1 MISRKL
7 FSAILGASLALLCSA
22 PVLAQLGTAGISG
35 LVTDTNGAAVPNA
48 HVVVKNKATGQ
59 TRETTASG
67 EGIYTFQNLPPASYE
82 IRVEAANFAP
92 AVVEA
97 VTLNVGE
104 IPAINVTLSPAG
116 AQATVVVTPGDVLN
130 VDTNTSQVA
139 GVINE
144 RTLTNLPLNGRNF
157 LDLAFLIPGNAPAP
171 NYDPTKTTT
180 IEVSSAG
187 QLGRGGN
194 IAVDGADNNDDVVG
208 GTLQNF
214 PQDGIGEFQIAT
226 NRFSAEIGRSASS
239 AINIVTKGGSNDIHG
254 SGAFFFRNSRL
265 SSVLPTLDRNL
276 ITTQGRPPFDR
287 EQYAASIG
295 GPIKRDRAWFFAAF
309 EYRNQDGVV
318 ITGVRDLTAR
328 RVVTSFSPA
337 PLNDL
342 LFTARGDWQTGKND
356 RMAFRFSVQHED
368 DVDRGSLRRPI
379 GTADNRQHSFNRYNS
394 FVYNWTHT
402 FSSNVLNDFVFHEN
416 KFLNR
421 IPSFVENKNEI
432 RFPSVQD
439 GGNFRIPQQ
448 TPQNR
453 VQFRDNLS
461 WTKGAHAL
469 KFGGEFQRI
478 DAGAVFDLFGSGTIE
493 TTEDFGTLDRNGDGL
508 VNDNDIVIAD
518 TIRSTAPV
526 RPPTVNDLDN
536 YYFAF
541 YAQDDWKVRPN
552 FTLNMGLRW
561 EVDTDAKNL
570 KHFNEINP
578 ILLPFVGSS
587 RSREYNN
594 FAPRIG
600 FNWDPW
606 RNGRTSIRG
615 GYGIYYDRIVL
626 EVPLLERLLDGRKLG
641 IEVRLGSVCNTP
653 DGSCGSAGTF
663 LPGTPTLTNPFTG
676 TAISGVGIGINILD
690 KNLSTPY
697 VQQFNLG
704 FQRELTRDLIV
715 SVDGIHSFGSKF
727 IIGRFIGSVFNPS
740 IGGNDDVVNIE
751 SSVKTWYDG
760 LLVNVQ
766 KRFSNRYSFNAS
778 YTLQKSF
785 NFSNDDQIPFQVP
798 PLNHKNLR
806 LDKGPP
812 PNEER
817 HRFTFHAVAD
827 LPYGFQLSPIY
838 TLASAVPFDI
848 QIPGGSRRIC
858 ELQRNAGGRTFHIG
872 SQLNAFITQ
881 LNAAGGSLCASQNS
895 TTGEFQTRVILP
907 LVRDDLKLGDNFQ
920 SFDLR
925 LTKTFKFGERFSV
938 QGIAEVFNLFN
949 ITNIRGVNN
958 VNFSGFQNT
967 LTRDS
972 QNSADPGFLRSSSFG
987 SAVQTAGGVFGT
999 GGPRAFQFA
1008 ARVNF

>member
-1 MISRKL
+1 MISQRL
-7 FSAILGASLALLCSA
+7 FSASFCLAMLLVSSA
-22 PVLAQLGTAGISG
+22 TIFGQLGTAGVSG
-35 LVTDTNGAAVPNA
+35 LVSDSNGAFVPQA
-48 HVVVKNKATGQ
+48 RVVVKNKATGQ
-59 TRETTASG
+59 TRETTTSG
-67 EGIYTFQNLPPASYE
+67 EGIYTFQNLPPATYE
-82 IRVEAANFAP
+82 VRVEATNFAP
-92 AVVEA
+92 AVVET

-104 IPAINVTLSPAG
+104 VPAINVTLSPAG
-116 AQATVVVTPGDVLN
+116 AQATVVITPSDVLN
-130 VDTNTSQVA
+130 VDTNTSQIS

-194 IAVDGADNNDDVVG
+194 VAVDGADNNDDVVG

-226 NRFSAEIGRSASS
+226 NRFTAEIGRSASS
-239 AINIVTKGGSNDIHG
+239 AINIVTKGGSNDLHG
-254 SGAFFFRNSRL
+254 SGAFFFRNSAL
-265 SSVLPTLDRNL
+265 SAVLPTLDRNL
-276 ITTQGRPPFDR
+276 VKTAGKPPFDR

-295 GPIKRDRAWFFAAF
+295 GPIKRDRAWFFGAF

-318 ITGVRDLTAR
+318 ITGIRDLAAR
-328 RVVTSFSPA
+328 RVVTSFSAA

-342 LFTARGDWQTGKND
+342 LFTARGDWQTAKND

-402 FSSNVLNDFVFHEN
+402 FSSSLLNDFTFHEN

-421 IPSFVENKNEI
+421 IPAFVTGKNEI

-461 WTKGAHAL
+461 WARGAHAL

-478 DAGAVFDLFGSGTIE
+478 DSGAVFDLFGSGTIF
-493 TTEDFGTLDRNGDGL
+493 TTEDFASRDRNGDL
-508 VNDNDIVIAD
+508 QVNDLDIPIAI
-518 TIRSTAPV
+518 TISSTAPV
-526 RPPTVNDLDN
+526 RPPTVTNLDN

-541 YAQDDWKVRPN
+541 YGQDDWKVRPN
-552 FTLNMGLRW
+552 FTLNLGLRW
-561 EVDTDAKNL
+561 EVDTDVKNV
-570 KHFNEINP
+570 KRFNEINP
-578 ILLPFVGSS
+578 ILRSFVGTS

-626 EVPLLERLLDGRKLG
+626 EVPLLERLLDGRKLSLG
-641 IEVRLGSVCNTP
+641 VRTGSVL
-653 DGSCGSAGTF
+653 DAAGNF
-663 LPGTPTLTNPFTG
+663 VAGTPTLSNPFVG
-676 TAISGVGIGINILD
+676 TLIPGAGAVGINILD

-704 FQRELTRDLIV
+704 VQREIAHDLIV
-715 SVDGIHSFGSKF
+715 SADYIHSFGSKF
-727 IIGRFIGSVFNPS
+727 IIGRGIGAVFNPVA
-740 IGGNDDVVNIE
+740 GGTDGVVNLE
-751 SSVKTWYDG
+751 SSVKNWYDG
-760 LLVNVQ
+760 LLVNAQ
-766 KRFSNRYSFNAS
+766 KRFSHHYSFTAS
-778 YTLQKSF
+778 YTLQKTF
-785 NFSNDDQIPFQVP
+785 NFSNDDQIPFQVG
-798 PLNHKNLR
+798 PLDNNNLR
-806 LDKGPP
+806 LEKGPP

-817 HRFTFHAVAD
+817 HRFTFAGVFDA
-827 LPYGFQLSPIY
+827 PYGFQISPIY
-838 TLASAVPFDI
+838 TLASPVPFDI
-848 QIPGGSRRIC
+848 LLPDGSTRIPQ
-858 ELQRNAGGRTFHIG
+858 LQRNAGARSFHTG
-872 SQLNAFITQ
+872 AELNAFINQFNTGRP
-881 LNAAGGSLCASQNS
+881 LAS
-895 TTGEFQTRVILP
+895 RLP
-907 LVRDDLKLGDNFQ
+907 LVRDDLKLGDPFQ

-925 LTKTFKFGERFSV
+925 LTKTFKFNEHFNI

-967 LTRDS
+967 LIRDS
-972 QNSADPGFLRSSSFG
+972 ENTANAGFLRSSSFG

-1008 ARVNF
+1008 VRVNY

>member
-1 MISRKL
+1 MFSRKL
-7 FSAILGASLALLCSA
+7 FTATLLPALVLSLTAIVS
-22 PVLAQLGTAGISG
+22 AQLGSAGISG
-35 LVTDTNGAAVPNA
+35 LVLDTNGAAVPNSR
-48 HVVVKNKATGQ
+48 VIVKNRATGQ

-67 EGIYTFQNLPPASYE
+67 EGIYTFQNLPPATYE

-92 AVVEA
+92 AVVEN
-97 VTLNVGE
+97 VILNVGE
-104 IPAINVTLSPAG
+104 VPAINVTLKPAG
-116 AQATVVVTPGDVLN
+116 AQETVVITPSDVLS
-130 VDTNTSQVA
+130 VDTNTSQIS

-239 AINIVTKGGSNDIHG
+239 AVNIVTKSGSNEFHG
-254 SGAFFFRNSRL
+254 SGAFFYRHSRL
-265 SSVLPTLDRNL
+265 SAVLPTLDRSL
-276 ITTQGRPPFDR
+276 VAAQGRPPFDR
-287 EQYAASIG
+287 EQYAVSIG
-295 GPIKRDRAWFFAAF
+295 GPVKRDRAWFFAAF

-337 PLNDL
+337 LLNDL
-342 LFTARGDWQTGKND
+342 LFTGRGDWQPGKDD
-356 RMAFRFSVQHED
+356 RMAFRFSVQRED

-379 GTADNRQHSFNRYNS
+379 GTADNRQHSFNKYYS
-394 FVYNWTHT
+394 FVYNWTHA
-402 FSSNVLNDFVFHEN
+402 FSPTVLNDFVFHVN
-416 KFLNR
+416 DFLNR
-421 IPSFVENKNEI
+421 IPSFVENRNEI

-448 TPQNR
+448 TPQTR
-453 VQFRDNLS
+453 TQFRDNLS
-461 WTKGAHAL
+461 WTTGAHAL
-469 KFGGEFQRI
+469 KFGGELQRI
-478 DAGAVFDLFGSGTIE
+478 DAGALFDLFGSGTIE
-493 TTEDFGTLDRNGDGL
+493 TTEDFATRDRNGDGQI
-508 VNDNDIVIAD
+508 NDNDIVIAD
-518 TIRSTAPV
+518 TIRSSAPV
-526 RPPTVNDLDN
+526 RPPTVEDLDN

-552 FTLNMGLRW
+552 FTLNLGLRW
-561 EVDTDAKNL
+561 EVDTNVKNL
-570 KHFNEINP
+570 NNFDEINP
-578 ILLPFVGSS
+578 ILLPFVGAS
-587 RSREYNN
+587 RNREYNN

-606 RNGRTSIRG
+606 RDGRTSIRG
-615 GYGIYYDRIVL
+615 GYGVYYDRIVL
-626 EVPLLERLLDGRKLG
+626 EVPLLERLLDGRKLA
-641 IEVRLGSVCNTP
+641 IQVRLGSEL
-653 DGSCGSAGTF
+653 DGAGNF
-663 LPGTPTLTNPFTG
+663 LPGTPTLANPFVG
-676 TAISGVGIGINILD
+676 TALTGVGIGINILD
-690 KNLSTPY
+690 QDLSTPY

-704 FQRELTRDLIV
+704 FQRELTRDLIL
-715 SVDGIHSFGSKF
+715 SADYIHAFGSKF

-760 LLVNVQ
+760 LLLNAQ

-798 PLNHKNLR
+798 PLNPNNLR

-817 HRFTFHAVAD
+817 HRFTFHAVVD
-827 LPYGFQLSPIY
+827 MPYGFQLSPIY
-838 TLASAVPFDI
+838 TLASDVPFDI
-848 QIPGGSRRIC
+848 VLPPDIGGTRIPV
-858 ELQRNAGGRTFHIG
+858 LQRNAGGRTFRTG
-872 SQLNAFITQ
+872 SELNAFI
-881 LNAAGGSLCASQNS
+881 NAFNAGRPLAS
-895 TTGEFQTRVILP
+895 RLP
-907 LVRDDLKLGDNFQ
+907 LVRDDLNLGDSFQ
-920 SFDLR
+920 SLDLR
-925 LTKTFKFGERFSV
+925 LTKTFRFSEHFNI

-949 ITNIRGVNN
+949 VTNIRGVNN

-967 LTRDS
+967 LLRDS
-972 QNSADPGFLRSSSFG
+972 TNPADAGFLRSSRFG
-987 SAVQTAGGVFGT
+987 SAIQTAGGVFGT

-1008 ARVNF
+1008 VRVNF

>member
-7 FSAILGASLALLCSA
+7 FSAILGTSLVLLWSASV
-22 PVLAQLGTAGISG
+22 PAQLGTAGISG
-35 LVTDTNGAAVPNA
+35 LVTDPNSAAVPNA
-48 HVVVKNKATGQ
+48 RVVVKNKATGQ

-67 EGIYTFQNLPPASYE
+67 EGIYTFQNLPPATYE
-82 IRVEAANFAP
+82 IRVEAPNFAP

-104 IPAINVTLSPAG
+104 VPAINVSLSPAG
-116 AQATVVVTPGDVLN
+116 AQASVLITPSDVLN

-194 IAVDGADNNDDVVG
+194 VAVDGADNNDDVVG

-226 NRFSAEIGRSASS
+226 NRFTAEIGRSASS

-276 ITTQGRPPFDR
+276 IKTQGRPPFDR

-318 ITGVRDLTAR
+318 ITGVRDLAAR

-342 LFTARGDWQTGKND
+342 LFTTRGDWQTSKND

-402 FSSNVLNDFVFHEN
+402 FSSNLLNDFVFHEN

-421 IPSFVENKNEI
+421 IPSFVTGKNEI

-461 WTKGAHAL
+461 WARGAHAL

-478 DAGAVFDLFGSGTIE
+478 DSGAVFDLFGSGTIF
-493 TTEDFGTLDRNGDGL
+493 TTEDFASQDRNGDGQ
-508 VNDNDIVIAD
+508 VNDLDIPIAI
-518 TIRSTAPV
+518 TISSAAPV
-526 RPPTVNDLDN
+526 RPPTVTNLDN

-541 YAQDDWKVRPN
+541 YGQDDWKVRPN
-552 FTLNMGLRW
+552 FTLNLGLRW
-561 EVDTDAKNL
+561 EVDTDVKDL
-570 KHFNEINP
+570 KHFSEINP
-578 ILLPFVGSS
+578 ILLSFTGTS

-626 EVPLLERLLDGRKLG
+626 EVPLLERLLDGRKLSLG
-641 IEVRLGSVCNTP
+641 VRTGSVL
-653 DGSCGSAGTF
+653 DVAGNF
-663 LPGTPTLTNPFTG
+663 VPGTPTLANPFVG
-676 TAISGVGIGINILD
+676 TLIPGAGAVGINILD

-704 FQRELTRDLIV
+704 AQREVAHDLIV
-715 SVDGIHSFGSKF
+715 SADYIHSFGSKF
-727 IIGRFIGSVFNPS
+727 IIGRGIGAVFNPVA
-740 IGGNDDVVNIE
+740 GGTDGVVNIE
-751 SSVKTWYDG
+751 SSVKNWYDG
-760 LLVNVQ
+760 LLVNAQ
-766 KRFSNRYSFNAS
+766 KRFSHHYSFNAS
-778 YTLQKSF
+778 YTLQKTF
-785 NFSNDDQIPFQVP
+785 NFSNDDQIPFQVG
-798 PLNHKNLR
+798 PLDNNNLR
-806 LDKGPP
+806 LEKGPP

-817 HRFTFHAVAD
+817 HRFTFAGVFDA
-827 LPYGFQLSPIY
+827 PYGFQISPIY
-838 TLASAVPFDI
+838 TLASPVPFDI
-848 QIPGGSRRIC
+848 LLPDGSTRIPQ
-858 ELQRNAGGRTFHIG
+858 LQRNAGARLFHTG
-872 SQLNAFITQ
+872 AELNAFISRV
-881 LNAAGGSLCASQNS
+881 NAAGGVPGIGL
-895 TTGEFQTRVILP
+895 LP
-907 LVRDDLKLGDNFQ
+907 SVPDNLKLGDKFQ

-925 LTKTFKFGERFSV
+925 LTKTFKIREHFNI

-949 ITNIRGVNN
+949 VTNIRGVNN

-967 LTRDS
+967 LLRDS
-972 QNSADPGFLRSSSFG
+972 NTPGDPGFLRSSSG
-987 SAVQTAGGVFGT
+987 GAAVQTAGGGFGT
-999 GGPRAFQFA
+999 GGRRACQFA
-1008 ARVNF
+1008 VRVNY

>member
-1 MISRKL
+1 MFSRKSFIATL
-7 FSAILGASLALLCSA
+7 LPALILSLTTIV
-22 PVLAQLGTAGISG
+22 PAQLGSAGLSG
-35 LVTDTNGAAVPNA
+35 LVLDTNGAAVPTA
-48 HVVVKNKATGQ
+48 RVIVKNRATGQ

-67 EGIYTFQNLPPASYE
+67 DGIYTFQNLPPATYQ
-82 IRVEAANFAP
+82 IRVEATNFAP
-92 AVVEA
+92 SVVEN
-97 VTLNVGE
+97 VILNVGE
-104 IPAINVTLSPAG
+104 VPAINVTLKPAG
-116 AQATVVVTPGDVLN
+116 AQETVVVTPSDVLS
-130 VDTNTSQVA
+130 VDTNTSQVS

-214 PQDGIGEFQIAT
+214 PQDGINEFQIAT

-239 AINIVTKGGSNDIHG
+239 AINIITKSGSNDFHG
-254 SGAFFFRNSRL
+254 SGAFYYRHSRL
-265 SSVLPTLDRNL
+265 SAVLPTLDRSL
-276 ITTQGRPPFDR
+276 VAAQGRPPFDR
-287 EQYAASIG
+287 EQYAVSSG

-328 RVVTSFSPA
+328 RVITSFSPA

-342 LFTARGDWQTGKND
+342 LFTGRGDWQASRDD
-356 RMAFRFSVQHED
+356 RMSFRYSHQRED

-379 GTADNRQHSFNRYNS
+379 GTADNRQHSFNRYHS

-402 FSSNVLNDFVFHEN
+402 FSPNLLNDFVVHEN
-416 KFLNR
+416 NFLNR
-421 IPSFVENKNEI
+421 IPSFVENRNEI

-453 VQFRDNLS
+453 WQVRDNLS
-461 WTKGAHAL
+461 WTKGTHAL
-469 KFGGEFQRI
+469 KFGGEFQRL
-478 DAGAVFDLFGSGTIE
+478 DAGALFDLFGSGTIE
-493 TTEDFGTLDRNGDGL
+493 TTEDFATQDRNGDGQI
-508 VNDNDIVIAD
+508 NDNDIVIAD
-518 TIRSTAPV
+518 TIRSVAPV
-526 RPPTVNDLDN
+526 RPPTVQDLDN

-541 YAQDDWKVRPN
+541 YGQDDWKVRPN
-552 FTLNMGLRW
+552 FTLNLGLRW
-561 EVDTDAKNL
+561 EVDTDVRNL
-570 KHFNEINP
+570 KHFDQINP
-578 ILLPFVGSS
+578 ILIPFVGTS
-587 RSREYNN
+587 RDREYNN
-594 FAPRIG
+594 FAPRVG

-606 RNGRTSIRG
+606 RDGRTSIRG
-615 GYGIYYDRIVL
+615 GYGVYYDRIVL

-641 IEVRLGSVCNTP
+641 IQVRLGSEVNA
-653 DGSCGSAGTF
+653 AGNF
-663 LPGTPTLTNPFTG
+663 LPGTPTLANPFIG
-676 TAISGVGIGINILD
+676 TALTGVGVGINILD
-690 KNLSTPY
+690 PDLSTPY
-697 VQQFNLG
+697 VQQFNFG
-704 FQRELTRDLIV
+704 VQRELTRDLIL
-715 SVDGIHSFGSKF
+715 SADYIHSFGSKF

-751 SSVKTWYDG
+751 SSVKNWYDG
-760 LLVNVQ
+760 LLLNAQ

-798 PLNHKNLR
+798 PLNPNNLQ

-817 HRFTFHAVAD
+817 HRFTFHAVVD
-827 LPYGFQLSPIY
+827 MPYGFQLSPIY
-838 TLASAVPFDI
+838 TLASDVPFDI
-848 QIPGGSRRIC
+848 QLPPDIGGTRIPV
-858 ELQRNAGGRTFHIG
+858 LQRNAGARTFHTG
-872 SQLNAFITQ
+872 SELNAFI
-881 LNAAGGSLCASQNS
+881 NAFNAGRPVAS
-895 TTGEFQTRVILP
+895 RLP
-907 LVRDDLKLGDNFQ
+907 LVQDDLDLGDSFQ
-920 SFDLR
+920 SLDVR
-925 LTKTFKFGERFSV
+925 LTKTFRFSENFNI

-949 ITNIRGVNN
+949 VTNIRGVNN

-967 LTRDS
+967 LLRDS
-972 QNSADPGFLRSSSFG
+972 SNPADPGFLRSSRFG
-987 SAVQTAGGVFGT
+987 SAIQTAGGVFGT

-1008 ARVNF
+1008 VRVNF

>member
-1 MISRKL
+1 M
-7 FSAILGASLALLCSA
+7 FSQRSFSASLALAVVVSCVATALG
-22 PVLAQLGTAGISG
+22 QLGTAGISG
-35 LVTDTNGAAVPNA
+35 QVLDTNGAAVPSA
-48 HVVVKNKATGQ
+48 RVVVKNKATGQ
-59 TRETTASG
+59 TRETTTSG
-67 EGIYTFQNLPPASYE
+67 EGTYTFQNLPPATYE
-82 IRVEAANFAP
+82 VRVEATNFAQ
-92 AVVEA
+92 AVVET

-104 IPAINVTLSPAG
+104 VPAINVTLSPAG
-116 AQATVVVTPGDVLN
+116 AQATVVITPSDVLN

-157 LDLAFLIPGNAPAP
+157 LELAFLIPGNAPAP

-180 IEVSSAG
+180 LEVSSAG

-214 PQDGIGEFQIAT
+214 PQDGIGEFQIVT
-226 NRFSAEIGRSASS
+226 NRFSAEVGRSASS
-239 AINIVTKGGSNDIHG
+239 AINIVTKSGSNEFHG
-254 SGAFFFRNSRL
+254 SGAFFYRNSRL
-265 SSVLPTLDRNL
+265 SAVLPTLDRGL
-276 ITTQGRPPFDR
+276 VQTAGRPPFDR
-287 EQYAASIG
+287 EQYAVSIG

-318 ITGVRDLTAR
+318 ITGVRDLAAS
-328 RVVTSFSPA
+328 RVVTSFSSA

-342 LFTARGDWQTGKND
+342 LFTTRGDWQTGKND
-356 RMAFRFSVQHED
+356 RMAFRYADQRED

-379 GTADNRQHSFNRYNS
+379 GTADNRQHSFNRYHS

-402 FSSNVLNDFVFHEN
+402 FSPTVLNDFVFHEN
-416 KFLNR
+416 NFLNR

-453 VQFRDNLS
+453 VQLRDNLS
-461 WTKGAHAL
+461 WATGAHAL

-478 DAGAVFDLFGSGTIE
+478 DSGAVFDLFGSGTIE
-493 TTEDFGTLDRNGDGL
+493 TTEDFASRDRNGDGL

-518 TIRSTAPV
+518 TIRSSAPV
-526 RPPTVNDLDN
+526 RPPTVHDLDN

-552 FTLNMGLRW
+552 FTLNLGLRW

-641 IEVRLGSVCNTP
+641 IDVRLGSVL
-653 DGSCGSAGTF
+653 DGAGNFVT
-663 LPGTPTLTNPFTG
+663 GTPTLVNPFTG

-690 KNLSTPY
+690 KNLHTPY

-704 FQRELTRDLIV
+704 FQRELTRDLIL
-715 SVDGIHSFGSKF
+715 SADYIHAFGSKF

-760 LLVNVQ
+760 LLVNAQ
-766 KRFSNRYSFNAS
+766 KRFGHRYSFNAS

-798 PLNHKNLR
+798 PLNPNNLR

-817 HRFTFHAVAD
+817 HRFTFHAVFD
-827 LPYGFQLSPIY
+827 MPYGFQLSPIY
-838 TLASAVPFDI
+838 TLASDVPFDI
-848 QIPGGSRRIC
+848 QLPPDIGGTRIPQ
-858 ELQRNAGGRTFHIG
+858 LQRNAGGRTFRTG
-872 SQLNAFITQ
+872 SELNAFINEFNTGRP
-881 LNAAGGSLCASQNS
+881 LAS
-895 TTGEFQTRVILP
+895 RLP
-907 LVRDDLKLGDNFQ
+907 LVRDDLKLGDSFQ
-920 SFDLR
+920 SLDLR
-925 LTKTFKFGERFSV
+925 LTKTFRFSEHFNI
-938 QGIAEVFNLFN
+938 QAIGEVFNLFN
-949 ITNIRGVNN
+949 VTNIRGVNN

-967 LTRDS
+967 LLRDNA
-972 QNSADPGFLRSSSFG
+972 NSADPGFLRSSRFG
-987 SAVQTAGGVFGT
+987 SPIQTAGEVFGT

-1008 ARVNF
+1008 VRVNY

>member
-1 MISRKL
+1 MFSRKL
-7 FSAILGASLALLCSA
+7 FSATLLPTLIFSLTVIA
-22 PVLAQLGTAGISG
+22 VAQLGTAGISG
-35 LVTDTNGAAVPNA
+35 LVTDTNGAAIPNSR
-48 HVVVKNKATGQ
+48 VTVTNQATGQ
-59 TRETTASG
+59 TRETTTNA
-67 EGIYTFQNLPPASYE
+67 EGIYTFQNLHPATYE
-82 IRVEAANFAP
+82 IRVEATGFAP
-92 AVVEA
+92 AVVYSVA
-97 VTLNVGE
+97 LNVGE
-104 IPAINVTLSPAG
+104 VPAINITLKPGVLEGSVTVA
-116 AQATVVVTPGDVLN
+116 PGEVLG
-130 VDTNTSQVA
+130 VDTNTSQIS
-139 GVINE
+139 GVINQ
-144 RTLTNLPLNGRNF
+144 RTLTSLPLNGRNF

-226 NRFSAEIGRSASS
+226 NRFSADIGRSASS
-239 AINIVTKGGSNDIHG
+239 AINIVTKSGSNDFHG

-265 SSVLPTLDRNL
+265 SAVLPTLDRSL
-276 ITTQGRPPFDR
+276 VAAQGRPPFDR
-287 EQYAASIG
+287 EQYAVSIG
-295 GPIKRDRAWFFAAF
+295 GPIKRDRAWFFGAF

-318 ITGVRDLTAR
+318 ITALRDLTAR

-342 LFTARGDWQTGKND
+342 LFTGRGDWQVGEHD
-356 RMAFRFSVQHED
+356 RMAFRYSDQRED
-368 DVDRGSLRRPI
+368 DIDRGSLRRPI
-379 GTADNRQHSFNRYNS
+379 GTADNRQHSFNQYHS
-394 FVYNWTHT
+394 FVYNWTHI
-402 FSSNVLNDFVFHEN
+402 FSPNVLNDFVFHEN
-416 KFLNR
+416 NFLNR
-421 IPSFVENKNEI
+421 IPSFVENRNEI

-461 WTKGAHAL
+461 WTTGAHAL

-493 TTEDFGTLDRNGDGL
+493 TTEDFATRDRNGDGQ

-518 TIRSTAPV
+518 TIRSAAPV
-526 RPPTVNDLDN
+526 RPPTVDDLDN

-541 YAQDDWKVRPN
+541 YVQDDWKVRPN
-552 FTLNMGLRW
+552 FTLNLGLRW
-561 EVDTDAKNL
+561 EVDTDVKNL

-578 ILLPFVGSS
+578 ILRPFTGTS

-600 FNWDPW
+600 FNWLPW
-606 RNGRTSIRG
+606 LFGRTSIRG

-626 EVPLLERLLDGRKLG
+626 EVPLLERLLDGRKLA
-641 IEVRLGSVCNTP
+641 IQVRLGSEL
-653 DGSCGSAGTF
+653 DAAGNF
-663 LPGTPTLTNPFTG
+663 VPGTPTLANPFTG
-676 TAISGVGIGINILD
+676 TALTGVGIGINILD
-690 KNLSTPY
+690 HDLHTPY

-704 FQRELTRDLIV
+704 VQHALTRDLIL
-715 SVDGIHSFGSKF
+715 SADYIHAFGSKF

-760 LLVNVQ
+760 MLLNMQ

-798 PLNHKNLR
+798 PLNSNNLR

-817 HRFTFHAVAD
+817 HRFTFNAVVD
-827 LPYGFQLSPIY
+827 MPYEFQLSPIY
-838 TLASAVPFDI
+838 TLASDVPFDI
-848 QIPGGSRRIC
+848 QLPPDIGGTRIPV
-858 ELQRNAGGRTFHIG
+858 LQRNAGGRTFRTG
-872 SQLNAFITQ
+872 SELNAFI
-881 LNAAGGSLCASQNS
+881 NAFNSGRPVAS
-895 TTGEFQTRVILP
+895 RLP
-907 LVRDDLKLGDNFQ
+907 LVRDDLRLGDSFQ
-920 SFDLR
+920 SLDVR
-925 LTKTFKFGERFSV
+925 LTKTFRIGERLNI

-967 LTRDS
+967 LLRDS
-972 QNSADPGFLRSSSFG
+972 SNPADAGFLRSSRFG
-987 SAVQTAGGVFGT
+987 SAIQTAGGVFGT

-1008 ARVNF
+1008 VRVNF

>member
-1 MISRKL
+1 MFSRKL
-7 FSAILGASLALLCSA
+7 FSATLLPALVISSMA
-22 PVLAQLGTAGISG
+22 IVFAQLGTAGISG
-35 LVTDTNGAAVPNA
+35 LVSDTNGAAIANA
-48 HVVVKNKATGQ
+48 RVIVKNKATGQ
-59 TRETTASG
+59 TREATASS
-67 EGIYTFQNLPPASYE
+67 EGIYTLQNLPPATYE
-82 IRVEAANFAP
+82 IRVEAPNFAQ
-92 AVVEA
+92 AVVES

-104 IPAINVTLSPAG
+104 VPAINVTLKPAG
-116 AQATVVVTPGDVLN
+116 AQETVVVTPSEVLA
-130 VDTNTSQVA
+130 VDTNTSQIS

-276 ITTQGRPPFDR
+276 VSTQGRPPFDR

-318 ITGVRDLTAR
+318 ITGIRDLTAR
-328 RVVTSFSPA
+328 RVVTSFSAA

-356 RMAFRFSVQHED
+356 RMAFRYSDQRED

-379 GTADNRQHSFNRYNS
+379 GTADNRQHSFNKYHS

-402 FSSNVLNDFVFHEN
+402 FSPTLLNDFVFHEN

-421 IPSFVENKNEI
+421 IPAFVENENEI

-439 GGNFRIPQQ
+439 GGNFRVPQQ

-453 VQFRDNLS
+453 LQFRDNLS
-461 WTKGAHAL
+461 WATGAHAL
-469 KFGGEFQRI
+469 KFGDEFQRI
-478 DAGAVFDLFGSGTIE
+478 DAGALFDLFGSGTIE
-493 TTEDFGTLDRNGDGL
+493 TTEDFATRDRNGDGL

-526 RPPTVNDLDN
+526 RPPTVDNLDN
-536 YYFAF
+536 YYFAL

-561 EVDTDAKNL
+561 EVDTDVKNL

-578 ILLPFVGSS
+578 ILLPFTGSS

-641 IEVRLGSVCNTP
+641 IQVRLGSEL
-653 DGSCGSAGTF
+653 DAAGNF
-663 LPGTPTLTNPFTG
+663 LPGTPTLANPFTG
-676 TAISGVGIGINILD
+676 TALTGVGIGINILD
-690 KNLSTPY
+690 KNLRTPY

-704 FQRELTRDLIV
+704 FQRELRRDLVV

-727 IIGRFIGSVFNPS
+727 IIGRFIGSVFNPA

-760 LLVNVQ
+760 LLVSAQ

-798 PLNHKNLR
+798 PLNPNNLL

-838 TLASAVPFDI
+838 TLASGVPFDI
-848 QIPGGSRRIC
+848 QLPPDIGGTRIPV
-858 ELQRNAGGRTFHIG
+858 LQRNAGGRTFRTG
-872 SQLNAFITQ
+872 SELNAFINEYNTGRP
-881 LNAAGGSLCASQNS
+881 LVSQ
-895 TTGEFQTRVILP
+895 LP
-907 LVRDDLKLGDNFQ
+907 LVPDSVKLGDSFQ
-920 SFDLR
+920 SLDLR
-925 LTKTFKFGERFSV
+925 LTKTFRFSEHFNI

-949 ITNIRGVNN
+949 VTNIRGVNN

-967 LTRDS
+967 LLRDS
-972 QNSADPGFLRSSSFG
+972 ANTADPGFLRSSSFG
-987 SAVQTAGGVFGT
+987 SAIQTAGGVFGT

-1008 ARVNF
+1008 VRVNY

>member
-1 MISRKL
+1 MCSRKL
-7 FSAILGASLALLCSA
+7 FSATLLPILVLSLAAL
-22 PVLAQLGTAGISG
+22 VFAQLGSAGISG
-35 LVTDTNGAAVPNA
+35 LISDTNGAAVPNSR
-48 HVVVKNKATGQ
+48 VTVKNKATGQ
-59 TRETTASG
+59 TRETTANA
-67 EGIYTFQNLPPASYE
+67 EGIYTFQNLPPATYE
-82 IRVEAANFAP
+82 VRVEATNFAP
-92 AVVEA
+92 AIVES

-104 IPAINVTLSPAG
+104 VPAINVTLKPAG
-116 AQATVVVTPGDVLN
+116 AQETVIITPSDALS
-130 VDTNTSQVA
+130 VDTNTSQIS

-214 PQDGIGEFQIAT
+214 PQDGLGEFQIAT
-226 NRFSAEIGRSASS
+226 NRFSAEVGRSASS
-239 AINIVTKGGSNDIHG
+239 AINIVTKSGSNEFHG
-254 SGAFFFRNSRL
+254 SGAFFFRNSGL
-265 SSVLPTLDRNL
+265 SSVLPTLDRSL
-276 ITTQGRPPFDR
+276 VATQGKPPFDR
-287 EQYAASIG
+287 EQYAVSVG
-295 GPIKRDRAWFFAAF
+295 GPIKHDRAWFFGAF

-328 RVVTSFSPA
+328 RVVTSFSAA

-342 LFTARGDWQTGKND
+342 LFTGRGDWQVGKND
-356 RMAFRFSVQHED
+356 RMAFRYSDQRED

-379 GTADNRQHSFNRYNS
+379 GTADNRQHSFNRYHA
-394 FVYNWTHT
+394 FVYNWTRIL
-402 FSSNVLNDFVFHEN
+402 SPRVLNDFVFHEN
-416 KFLNR
+416 NFLNR
-421 IPSFVENKNEI
+421 IPSFVENQNEI

-461 WTKGAHAL
+461 WATGAHAL

-493 TTEDFGTLDRNGDGL
+493 TTEDFATRDRNGDGQ
-508 VNDNDIVIAD
+508 VNDKDIIIAD
-518 TIRSTAPV
+518 TIRSAAPV
-526 RPPTVNDLDN
+526 RPPTVEDLDN

-552 FTLNMGLRW
+552 FTLNLGLRW
-561 EVDTDAKNL
+561 EVDTDVKNL
-570 KHFNEINP
+570 KNFDDINP
-578 ILLPFVGSS
+578 ILLPFVGTS

-594 FAPRIG
+594 FAPRVG

-606 RNGRTSIRG
+606 RDGRTSIRG

-641 IEVRLGSVCNTP
+641 IQVRLGSELDASGNFV
-653 DGSCGSAGTF
+653 
-663 LPGTPTLTNPFTG
+663 PGTPTLANPFTG
-676 TAISGVGIGINILD
+676 TALTGVGIGINILD
-690 KNLSTPY
+690 HDLSTPY

-704 FQRELTRDLIV
+704 FQRELTRDLIF
-715 SVDGIHSFGSKF
+715 SADYIHAFGSKF
-727 IIGRFIGSVFNPS
+727 IIGRFIGSVFNPA

-760 LLVNVQ
+760 MLLNLQ
-766 KRFSNRYSFNAS
+766 KRFSNRYTFNAS

-798 PLNHKNLR
+798 PLNPNNLR

-817 HRFTFHAVAD
+817 HRFTFNAVFD
-827 LPYGFQLSPIY
+827 LPYDFQLSPIY
-838 TLASAVPFDI
+838 TLASDVPFDI
-848 QIPGGSRRIC
+848 QLPPDIGGTRIPA
-858 ELQRNAGGRTFHIG
+858 LQRNAGGRTFRTG
-872 SQLNAFITQ
+872 SQLNAFINEFNTGRP
-881 LNAAGGSLCASQNS
+881 LAS
-895 TTGEFQTRVILP
+895 RLP
-907 LVRDDLKLGDNFQ
+907 LVRDDLELGDSFQ
-920 SFDLR
+920 SADLR
-925 LTKTFKFGERFSV
+925 LTKTFRFSENFNI

-949 ITNIRGVNN
+949 VTNIRGVNN

-967 LTRDS
+967 LLRDS
-972 QNSADPGFLRSSSFG
+972 TSPADAGFLRSSRFG
-987 SAVQTAGGVFGT
+987 SAIQTAGGVFGT

-1008 ARVNF
+1008 VRVNF

>member
-1 MISRKL
+1 MFSRKL
-7 FSAILGASLALLCSA
+7 FSAALLPTLIFSLT
-22 PVLAQLGTAGISG
+22 VITFAQLGSAGVSG
-35 LVTDTNGAAVPNA
+35 LVTDTNGAAISNSRVIA
-48 HVVVKNKATGQ
+48 KNTATGQ
-59 TRETTASG
+59 TRETTANA
-67 EGIYTFQNLPPASYE
+67 EGIYTFQNLPPATYE
-82 IRVEAANFAP
+82 IRVEATGFAP
-92 AVVEA
+92 AVVES

-104 IPAINVTLSPAG
+104 VPAINITLKPGSLVETVTVSPSE
-116 AQATVVVTPGDVLN
+116 VVS
-130 VDTNTSQVA
+130 VDTNTSQIS
-139 GVINE
+139 GVINQ

-157 LDLAFLIPGNAPAP
+157 LDLAFLVPGNAPAP

-226 NRFSAEIGRSASS
+226 NRFSADIGRSASS
-239 AINIVTKGGSNDIHG
+239 AINIVTKSGSNDFHG

-265 SSVLPTLDRNL
+265 SAVLPTLDRSL
-276 ITTQGRPPFDR
+276 VAAQGRPPFDR
-287 EQYAASIG
+287 EQYAVSIG
-295 GPIKRDRAWFFAAF
+295 GPVKRDRAWFFGAF

-318 ITGVRDLTAR
+318 ITALRDLTAR

-342 LFTARGDWQTGKND
+342 LFTGRGDWQVGEHD
-356 RMAFRFSVQHED
+356 RMAFRYSDQRED
-368 DVDRGSLRRPI
+368 DIDRGSLRRPI
-379 GTADNRQHSFNRYNS
+379 GSADNRQHSFNRYHA
-394 FVYNWTHT
+394 FVYDWTHI
-402 FSSNVLNDFVFHEN
+402 FSPNVINDFVFHEN
-416 KFLNR
+416 NFLNR
-421 IPSFVENKNEI
+421 IPSFVENRNEI

-461 WTKGAHAL
+461 WTTGAHAL

-478 DAGAVFDLFGSGTIE
+478 DAGALFDLFGSGTIE
-493 TTEDFGTLDRNGDGL
+493 TTEDFATRDRNGDGQ

-526 RPPTVNDLDN
+526 RPPTVDDLDN
-536 YYFAF
+536 YYVAF
-541 YAQDDWKVRPN
+541 YVQDDWKVRPN
-552 FTLNMGLRW
+552 FTLNLGLRW
-561 EVDTDAKNL
+561 EVDTDVKNL
-570 KHFNEINP
+570 KHFIEINP
-578 ILLPFVGSS
+578 ILRPFVGTS

-600 FNWDPW
+600 FNWLPW
-606 RNGRTSIRG
+606 LFGRTSIRG

-626 EVPLLERLLDGRKLG
+626 EVPLLERLLDGRKLA
-641 IEVRLGSVCNTP
+641 IQVRLGSEL
-653 DGSCGSAGTF
+653 DAAGNF
-663 LPGTPTLTNPFTG
+663 VPGTPTLANPFTG
-676 TAISGVGIGINILD
+676 TALTGVGIGINILD
-690 KNLSTPY
+690 HDLKTPY

-704 FQRELTRDLIV
+704 VQHALTRDLIL
-715 SVDGIHSFGSKF
+715 SADYIHAFGSKF

-760 LLVNVQ
+760 MLLNMQ

-798 PLNHKNLR
+798 PLNPNNLR

-817 HRFTFHAVAD
+817 HRFTFNAVID
-827 LPYGFQLSPIY
+827 MPYEFQLSPIY
-838 TLASAVPFDI
+838 TLASDVPFDI
-848 QIPGGSRRIC
+848 QLPPDIGGTRIPV
-858 ELQRNAGGRTFHIG
+858 LQRNAGGRTFRTG
-872 SQLNAFITQ
+872 SELNAFI
-881 LNAAGGSLCASQNS
+881 NAFNSGRPVAS
-895 TTGEFQTRVILP
+895 RLP
-907 LVRDDLKLGDNFQ
+907 LVRDDLQLGDSFQ
-920 SFDLR
+920 SLDLR
-925 LTKTFKFGERFSV
+925 LTKTLRFGEHFNI
-938 QGIAEVFNLFN
+938 QGIAEIFNLFN

-967 LTRDS
+967 LLRDS
-972 QNSADPGFLRSSSFG
+972 SNPADAGFLRSSRFG
-987 SAVQTAGGVFGT
+987 SAIQTAGGVFGT

-1008 ARVNF
+1008 VRVNF

>member
-1 MISRKL
+1 MLSKRL
-7 FSAILGASLALLCSA
+7 FAANLVIAVVLSCFATA
-22 PVLAQLGTAGISG
+22 LAQLGSAGISG
-35 LVTDTNGAAVPNA
+35 QVIDTNGAAIPNA
-48 HVVVKNKATGQ
+48 RVVVKNKATGQ
-59 TRETTASG
+59 TRETTSSD
-67 EGIYTFQNLPPASYE
+67 EGTYTFQNLPPATYE
-82 IRVEAANFAP
+82 IKVEATNFAQ
-92 AVVEA
+92 AVVET

-116 AQATVVVTPGDVLN
+116 AQATVVIAPSDVLN

-171 NYDPTKTTT
+171 NFDPTKTTT

-187 QLGRGGN
+187 QMGRGGN

-214 PQDGIGEFQIAT
+214 PQDGIGEFQIVT

-239 AINIVTKGGSNDIHG
+239 AINIITKGGSNEFHG

-265 SSVLPTLDRNL
+265 SAVLPTLDRTL
-276 ITTQGRPPFDR
+276 VQAQGRPPFDR
-287 EQYAASIG
+287 EQFAGSIG

-318 ITGVRDLTAR
+318 ITGVRDLAAR

-342 LFTARGDWQTGKND
+342 LFTARGDLQVSKDD
-356 RMAFRFSVQHED
+356 RMAVRYSNQRED

-379 GTADNRQHSFNRYNS
+379 GTADNRQHSFNRYHS
-394 FVYNWTHT
+394 FVYNWTHS
-402 FSSNVLNDFVFHEN
+402 FSPTVLNDFVFHVN
-416 KFLNR
+416 DFLNR
-421 IPSFVENKNEI
+421 IPSFVENRNEI

-448 TPQNR
+448 TPQTR
-453 VQFRDNLS
+453 LQFRNNLS
-461 WTKGAHAL
+461 WSRGAHAL

-493 TTEDFGTLDRNGDGL
+493 TSEDFGTFDRNGDGQI
-508 VNDNDIVIAD
+508 NDNDIVIAD

-526 RPPTVNDLDN
+526 RPPTVQDLDN
-536 YYFAF
+536 NYFAF

-552 FTLNMGLRW
+552 FTLNLGLRW
-561 EVDTDAKNL
+561 ELDTNVKNL
-570 KHFNEINP
+570 KNFSEINP
-578 ILLPFVGSS
+578 ILRPFVGNS

-594 FAPRIG
+594 FAPRFG

-606 RNGRTSIRG
+606 SNGRTSIRG

-641 IEVRLGSVCNTP
+641 IEVRLGSECNTP
-653 DGSCGSAGTF
+653 DFSCGPTATF
-663 LPGTPTLTNPFTG
+663 RPGTPTMANPFTG
-676 TAISGVGIGINILD
+676 TAITGIGIGINILD
-690 KNLSTPY
+690 PNLSTPY

-704 FQRELTRDLIV
+704 FQRELTRDLIFSADYV
-715 SVDGIHSFGSKF
+715 HSFGSKF
-727 IIGRFIGSVFNPS
+727 IIGRFIGSVFNPA

-760 LLVNVQ
+760 LLLNMQ
-766 KRFSNRYSFNAS
+766 KRFANRYSFNAS

-785 NFSNDDQIPFQVP
+785 NYSNDDQIPFQVP
-798 PLNHKNLR
+798 PLNPNNLR

-817 HRFTFHAVAD
+817 HRFTFHAVVD

-838 TLASAVPFDI
+838 TLASDVPFDI
-848 QIPGGSRRIC
+848 VLPPDIGGTRIPQ
-858 ELQRNAGGRTFHIG
+858 LQRNAGGRTFRTG
-872 SQLNAFITQ
+872 SELNAFITQ
-881 LNAAGGSLCASQNS
+881 YNTGRPVAS
-895 TTGEFQTRVILP
+895 RLP
-907 LVRDDLKLGDNFQ
+907 TVRDDLQLGDSFQ

-925 LTKTFKFGERFSV
+925 LTKTFRFSEHFNI
-938 QGIAEVFNLFN
+938 QAIGEVFNLFN
-949 ITNIRGVNN
+949 VTNIRGVNN
-958 VNFSGFQNT
+958 VNYSGFQNT
-967 LTRDS
+967 LLRDS
-972 QNSADPGFLRSSSFG
+972 SNSANPGYLRSSRFG
-987 SAVQTAGGVFGT
+987 SPIQTAGGVFGT
-999 GGPRAFQFA
+999 GGPRSFQFA
-1008 ARVNF
+1008 VRVNF

>member
-1 MISRKL
+1 MFSRKL
-7 FSAILGASLALLCSA
+7 FSATLLPTLVFSLTAI
-22 PVLAQLGTAGISG
+22 VFAQLGTAGISG
-35 LVTDTNGAAVPNA
+35 LVSDTNGAAIANSRVI
-48 HVVVKNKATGQ
+48 VKNKATGQ
-59 TRETTASG
+59 TRQTTASA
-67 EGIYTFQNLPPASYE
+67 EGIYTFQNLPPATYE
-82 IRVEAANFAP
+82 IRVEATNFAP
-92 AVVEA
+92 AVVES

-104 IPAINVTLSPAG
+104 VPAINVTLKPAG
-116 AQATVVVTPGDVLN
+116 AQETVIVTPSDVLS
-130 VDTNTSQVA
+130 VDTNTSQVS

-214 PQDGIGEFQIAT
+214 PQDGLAEFQIAT
-226 NRFSAEIGRSASS
+226 NRFTAEVGRSASS
-239 AINIVTKGGSNDIHG
+239 AINIVTKSGSNDFHG
-254 SGAFFFRNSRL
+254 SGAFFFRTSGL
-265 SSVLPTLDRNL
+265 SSVLPTLDRSL
-276 ITTQGRPPFDR
+276 VAAQGRPPFDR

-318 ITGVRDLTAR
+318 ITGVRDLAAR

-342 LFTARGDWQTGKND
+342 LFTGRGDWQVAKND
-356 RMAFRFSVQHED
+356 RMSFRYSDQRED

-379 GTADNRQHSFNRYNS
+379 GTGDNRQHSFNHYHA

-402 FSSNVLNDFVFHEN
+402 FSSTVLNDFVFHEN
-416 KFLNR
+416 NFLNR

-453 VQFRDNLS
+453 LQFRDNLS
-461 WTKGAHAL
+461 WTTGAHAL

-493 TTEDFGTLDRNGDGL
+493 TTEDFATRDRNGDGQ

-518 TIRSTAPV
+518 TIRSSAPV
-526 RPPTVNDLDN
+526 RPPTVQDLDN
-536 YYFAF
+536 NYFAF

-552 FTLNMGLRW
+552 FTLNLGLRW
-561 EVDTDAKNL
+561 EVDTNVKNL
-570 KHFNEINP
+570 KNFAEINP
-578 ILLPFVGSS
+578 ILGPFVGSS

-606 RNGRTSIRG
+606 SNGRTSIRG

-626 EVPLLERLLDGRKLG
+626 EVPLLERLLDGRKLA
-641 IEVRLGSVCNTP
+641 IQVRLGSEL
-653 DGSCGSAGTF
+653 DAAGNF
-663 LPGTPTLTNPFTG
+663 LPGTPTLANPFVG
-676 TAISGVGIGINILD
+676 TALTGVGIGINILD
-690 KNLSTPY
+690 HNLSTPY
-697 VQQFNLG
+697 VQQFNFG
-704 FQRELTRDLIV
+704 FQRELTRDLIL
-715 SVDGIHSFGSKF
+715 SADYIHAFGSKF
-727 IIGRFIGSVFNPS
+727 IIGRFIGSVFNPA

-760 LLVNVQ
+760 MLLNVQ

-798 PLNHKNLR
+798 PLNPNNLR

-817 HRFTFHAVAD
+817 HRFTFHAVID
-827 LPYGFQLSPIY
+827 MPYNFQLSPIY
-838 TLASAVPFDI
+838 TLASDVPFDI
-848 QIPGGSRRIC
+848 QLPPDIGGTRIPV
-858 ELQRNAGGRTFHIG
+858 LQRNAGGRTFRTG
-872 SQLNAFITQ
+872 SELNAF
-881 LNAAGGSLCASQNS
+881 LNAFNTGRPLAS
-895 TTGEFQTRVILP
+895 RLP
-907 LVRDDLKLGDNFQ
+907 LVREDLELGDSFQ
-920 SFDLR
+920 SLDFR
-925 LTKTFKFGERFSV
+925 LTKTFRFTEHFNI

-949 ITNIRGVNN
+949 VTNIRGVNN

-967 LTRDS
+967 LLRDS
-972 QNSADPGFLRSSSFG
+972 PNPLDAGFLRSSRFG
-987 SAVQTAGGVFGT
+987 SAIQTAGGVFGT

-1008 ARVNF
+1008 VRMNF

>member
-7 FSAILGASLALLCSA
+7 FSAILGTSLALLWSA
-22 PVLAQLGTAGISG
+22 AVLAQLGTAGISG
-35 LVTDTNGAAVPNA
+35 LVSDTNGAAVPNA
-48 HVVVKNKATGQ
+48 RVIVKNKATGQ

-82 IRVEAANFAP
+82 IRVEATNFAP
-92 AVVEA
+92 AVVET

-116 AQATVVVTPGDVLN
+116 AQASVVITPADVLS
-130 VDTNTSQVA
+130 VDTNTSQVS

-144 RTLTNLPLNGRNF
+144 RTLASLPLNGRNF

-226 NRFSAEIGRSASS
+226 NRFTAEIGRSASS

-265 SSVLPTLDRNL
+265 SSVLPTLDRSL
-276 ITTQGRPPFDR
+276 GRPPFDR

-318 ITGVRDLTAR
+318 LVGVRDLTAR
-328 RVVTSFSPA
+328 RVITSFAPA

-421 IPSFVENKNEI
+421 IPTFVENKNEI

-461 WTKGAHAL
+461 WATGAHAL

-478 DAGAVFDLFGSGTIE
+478 DAGALFDLFGSGTIE
-493 TTEDFGTLDRNGDGL
+493 TTEDFATRDRNGDGQ

-518 TIRSTAPV
+518 TIRSAAPV
-526 RPPTVNDLDN
+526 RPPTVDNLDN

-561 EVDTDAKNL
+561 EVDTDVKDL

-578 ILLPFVGSS
+578 ILLPFTGSS

-641 IEVRLGSVCNTP
+641 IEVRLGSVL
-653 DGSCGSAGTF
+653 DGAGNF
-663 LPGTPTLTNPFTG
+663 VPGTPTLANPFTG
-676 TAISGVGIGINILD
+676 TPISGVGIGINILD

-704 FQRELTRDLIV
+704 FQREITRDLIV

-727 IIGRFIGSVFNPS
+727 IIGRFIGSVFNPA
-740 IGGNDDVVNIE
+740 IGGTDDVVNIE

-760 LLVNVQ
+760 LLVSAQ

-798 PLNHKNLR
+798 PLNPNNLR

-827 LPYGFQLSPIY
+827 MPYGFQLSPIY
-838 TLASAVPFDI
+838 TLASGVPFDI
-848 QIPGGSRRIC
+848 QLPPDIGGTRIPQ
-858 ELQRNAGGRTFHIG
+858 LQRNAGGRTFRTG
-872 SQLNAFITQ
+872 SELNTFINQ
-881 LNAAGGSLCASQNS
+881 YN
-895 TTGEFQTRVILP
+895 TGRPLVSRLP
-907 LVRDDLKLGDNFQ
+907 LVPDNVKLGDSFQ
-920 SFDLR
+920 SLDLR
-925 LTKTFKFGERFSV
+925 LTKTFRFSEHFNI

-949 ITNIRGVNN
+949 VTNIRGVNN

-967 LTRDS
+967 LLRDS
-972 QNSADPGFLRSSSFG
+972 ANSADPGFLRSSRFG
-987 SAVQTAGGVFGT
+987 SAIQTAGGVFGT

-1008 ARVNF
+1008 VRVNY

>member
-1 MISRKL
+1 MFSPKL
-7 FSAILGASLALLCSA
+7 LSAALMA
-22 PVLAQLGTAGISG
+22 AFVLSFAAIAFAQLGTAGISG
-35 LVTDTNGAAVPNA
+35 LVSDTNGAAIANA
-48 HVVVKNKATGQ
+48 RVIVKNKATGQ
-59 TRETTASG
+59 TREVTASG
-67 EGIYTFQNLPPASYE
+67 EGIYTFQNLPPATYE
-82 IRVEAANFAP
+82 IRVEAPNFAQ
-92 AVVEA
+92 AVVES

-104 IPAINVTLSPAG
+104 VPAINVTLKPAG
-116 AQATVVVTPGDVLN
+116 AQETVIITPGEVLG
-130 VDTNTSQVA
+130 VDTNTSQIS

-239 AINIVTKGGSNDIHG
+239 AINIVTKGGGNDLHG
-254 SGAFFFRNSRL
+254 SGAFYYRNSRL
-265 SSVLPTLDRNL
+265 SSVLPTLDRSL
-276 ITTQGRPPFDR
+276 VAAQGRPPFDR
-287 EQYAASIG
+287 EQYAVSIG
-295 GPIKRDRAWFFAAF
+295 GPLKRDRAWFFAAF

-318 ITGVRDLTAR
+318 ITGVRDLAAR
-328 RVVTSFSPA
+328 RVVTSFSSA

-342 LFTARGDWQTGKND
+342 LFTGRGDWQVGKND
-356 RMAFRFSVQHED
+356 RMAFRYSDQRED

-379 GTADNRQHSFNRYNS
+379 GTADNRQHSFNRYHA

-402 FSSNVLNDFVFHEN
+402 FSPTVINDFVFHEN
-416 KFLNR
+416 NFLNR
-421 IPSFVENKNEI
+421 IPSFVENENEI

-461 WTKGAHAL
+461 WTTGAHAL

-493 TTEDFGTLDRNGDGL
+493 TTEDFATRDRNGDGQ

-518 TIRSTAPV
+518 TIRSSAPI
-526 RPPTVNDLDN
+526 RPPTVEDLDN

-552 FTLNMGLRW
+552 FTLNLGLRW
-561 EVDTDAKNL
+561 EVDTDVKNL

-606 RNGRTSIRG
+606 SNGRTSIRG

-626 EVPLLERLLDGRKLG
+626 EVPLLERLLDGRKLA
-641 IEVRLGSVCNTP
+641 IQVRLGSEL
-653 DGSCGSAGTF
+653 DGAGNF
-663 LPGTPTLTNPFTG
+663 LPGTPTLANPFTG
-676 TAISGVGIGINILD
+676 TALTGVGIGINILD
-690 KNLSTPY
+690 QKLSTPY
-697 VQQFNLG
+697 VQQFNFG
-704 FQRELTRDLIV
+704 FQRELTRDLIF
-715 SVDGIHSFGSKF
+715 SADYIHAFGSKF

-760 LLVNVQ
+760 LLLNAQ

-798 PLNHKNLR
+798 PLNPNNLR

-817 HRFTFHAVAD
+817 HRFTFHAVVD
-827 LPYGFQLSPIY
+827 MPNGFQLSPIY
-838 TLASAVPFDI
+838 TLASDVPFDI
-848 QIPGGSRRIC
+848 VLPPDIGGTRIPA
-858 ELQRNAGGRTFHIG
+858 LQRNAGGRTFRTG
-872 SQLNAFITQ
+872 SELNAFI
-881 LNAAGGSLCASQNS
+881 NAFNTGRPLAS
-895 TTGEFQTRVILP
+895 RLP
-907 LVRDDLKLGDNFQ
+907 LVRDDLNLGDSFQ
-920 SFDLR
+920 SLDVR
-925 LTKTFKFGERFSV
+925 LTKTFRFSEHFNV

-967 LTRDS
+967 LLRDS
-972 QNSADPGFLRSSSFG
+972 TNPAEAGFLRSSRFG
-987 SAVQTAGGVFGT
+987 SAIQTAGGVFGT
-999 GGPRAFQFA
+999 GGPRALQFA
-1008 ARVNF
+1008 VRVNF

>member
-1 MISRKL
+1 MCSRKR
-7 FSAILGASLALLCSA
+7 FSITLLPTLVFSLTTI
-22 PVLAQLGTAGISG
+22 VFAQLGSAGISG
-35 LVTDTNGAAVPNA
+35 LISDTNGAAVPNSR
-48 HVVVKNKATGQ
+48 VTVKNKATGQ
-59 TRETTASG
+59 TRETTANA
-67 EGIYTFQNLPPASYE
+67 EGIYTFQNLPPATYE
-82 IRVEAANFAP
+82 VRVEATNFAP
-92 AVVEA
+92 AVVES

-104 IPAINVTLSPAG
+104 VPAINVTLKPAG
-116 AQATVVVTPGDVLN
+116 AQETVIVTPTDALS
-130 VDTNTSQVA
+130 VDTNTSQVS

-214 PQDGIGEFQIAT
+214 PQDGLGEFQIAT
-226 NRFSAEIGRSASS
+226 NRFSAEVGRSASS
-239 AINIVTKGGSNDIHG
+239 AINIVTKSGSNEFHG
-254 SGAFFFRNSRL
+254 SGAFFFRNSAL
-265 SSVLPTLDRNL
+265 SSVLPTLDRSL
-276 ITTQGRPPFDR
+276 VAAQGRPPFDR
-287 EQYAASIG
+287 EQYAVSAG

-342 LFTARGDWQTGKND
+342 LFTGRGDWQVGKSD
-356 RMAFRFSVQHED
+356 RMAFRYSDQRED

-379 GTADNRQHSFNRYNS
+379 GTAANRQHSFNRYHA
-394 FVYNWTHT
+394 FVYNWTHI
-402 FSSNVLNDFVFHEN
+402 FSPRVLNDFVFHEN
-416 KFLNR
+416 NFLNR
-421 IPSFVENKNEI
+421 IPSFVEGSNEI

-461 WTKGAHAL
+461 WTTGAHAL

-493 TTEDFGTLDRNGDGL
+493 TTEDFATRDRNGDGQ

-526 RPPTVNDLDN
+526 RPPTVEDLDN
-536 YYFAF
+536 NYFAF

-552 FTLNMGLRW
+552 FTLNLGLRW
-561 EVDTDAKNL
+561 EVDTNVRNL
-570 KHFNEINP
+570 KNFDEINP
-578 ILLPFVGSS
+578 ILRPFVGTS
-587 RSREYNN
+587 RNREYNN
-594 FAPRIG
+594 FAPRVG

-606 RNGRTSIRG
+606 SDGRTSIRG
-615 GYGIYYDRIVL
+615 GYGLYYDRIVL
-626 EVPLLERLLDGRKLG
+626 EVPLLERLLDGRRLA
-641 IEVRLGSVCNTP
+641 IQVRLGSELDASGNFV
-653 DGSCGSAGTF
+653 
-663 LPGTPTLTNPFTG
+663 PGTPTLASPFTG
-676 TAISGVGIGINILD
+676 TALTGVGIGINVLD
-690 KNLSTPY
+690 PNLSTPY

-704 FQRELTRDLIV
+704 FQRELTRDLLF
-715 SVDGIHSFGSKF
+715 SADYIHAFGSKF

-760 LLVNVQ
+760 MLLNLQ
-766 KRFSNRYSFNAS
+766 KRFSNRYTFNAS
-778 YTLQKSF
+778 YTFQKSF

-798 PLNHKNLR
+798 PLNPNNLR

-817 HRFTFHAVAD
+817 HRFTFHAVFD
-827 LPYGFQLSPIY
+827 LPYDFQLSPIY
-838 TLASAVPFDI
+838 TLASDVPFDI
-848 QIPGGSRRIC
+848 QLPPDLGGTRIPA
-858 ELQRNAGGRTFHIG
+858 LQRNAGGRTFRTG
-872 SQLNAFITQ
+872 SELNAFI
-881 LNAAGGSLCASQNS
+881 NAFNSGRPIAS
-895 TTGEFQTRVILP
+895 RLP
-907 LVRDDLKLGDNFQ
+907 LVLDDLQLGDSFQ
-920 SFDLR
+920 SLDLR
-925 LTKTFKFGERFSV
+925 LTKTFRFSENFNI

-949 ITNIRGVNN
+949 VTNIRGVNN

-967 LTRDS
+967 LLRDS
-972 QNSADPGFLRSSSFG
+972 TNPLDAGFLRSSRFG
-987 SAVQTAGGVFGT
+987 SAIQTAGGVFGT

-1008 ARVNF
+1008 VRVNF

>member
-1 MISRKL
+1 ML
-7 FSAILGASLALLCSA
+7 SATAIVLG
-22 PVLAQLGTAGISG
+22 QLGTAGISG
-35 LVTDTNGAAVPNA
+35 LVSDTNGAAITNA
-48 HVVVKNKATGQ
+48 RVVVKNKGTGQ
-59 TRETTASG
+59 TRETTTSG
-67 EGIYTFQNLPPASYE
+67 EGTYTFQNLPPATYE
-82 IRVEAANFAP
+82 IKVEAQNFAP
-92 AVVEA
+92 AVVET

-104 IPAINVTLSPAG
+104 VPAINVTLKPAG
-116 AQATVVVTPGDVLN
+116 AQETVIITPSDVIN
-130 VDTNTSQVA
+130 VDTNTSQIS

-144 RTLTNLPLNGRNF
+144 RTLTNMPLNGRNF

-226 NRFSAEIGRSASS
+226 NRFTAEIGRSASS
-239 AINIVTKGGSNDIHG
+239 AINIVTKSGSNEFHG
-254 SGAFFFRNSRL
+254 SGAFFFRNSSL
-265 SSVLPTLDRNL
+265 SAVLPTLDRSL
-276 ITTQGRPPFDR
+276 VQAQGKPPFDR
-287 EQYAASIG
+287 EQYAVSIG

-318 ITGVRDLTAR
+318 ITGVRDLTSR

-342 LFTARGDWQTGKND
+342 LFTGRGDWQTGKND
-356 RMAFRFSVQHED
+356 RMAFRYSDQRED

-379 GTADNRQHSFNRYNS
+379 GTADNRQHSFNRYHA
-394 FVYNWTHT
+394 FVYNWAHT
-402 FSSNVLNDFVFHEN
+402 FSPTLLNDFVFHEN
-416 KFLNR
+416 NFLNR

-461 WTKGAHAL
+461 WIRGSHAL

-478 DAGAVFDLFGSGTIE
+478 DSGAVFDLFGSGTIE
-493 TTEDFGTLDRNGDGL
+493 TTEDFAVRDRNGDGQ

-518 TIRSTAPV
+518 TIRSVAPV
-526 RPPTVNDLDN
+526 RPPTVEDLDN

-552 FTLNMGLRW
+552 FTLNLGLRW
-561 EVDTDAKNL
+561 EVDTDAKDL
-570 KHFNEINP
+570 KHFDEINP
-578 ILLPFVGSS
+578 ILRPFVGTS

-641 IEVRLGSVCNTP
+641 IQVRLGSELDASGNFV
-653 DGSCGSAGTF
+653 
-663 LPGTPTLTNPFTG
+663 PGTPTLANPFTG
-676 TAISGVGIGINILD
+676 TALTGVGIGINILD
-690 KNLSTPY
+690 HNLSTPY
-697 VQQFNLG
+697 VQQFNFG
-704 FQRELTRDLIV
+704 FQRELTRDLIF
-715 SVDGIHSFGSKF
+715 SADYIHAFGSKF

-760 LLVNVQ
+760 MLLNAQ

-798 PLNHKNLR
+798 PLNPNNLR

-817 HRFTFHAVAD
+817 HRFTFQAVVD
-827 LPYGFQLSPIY
+827 MPYGFQLSPIY
-838 TLASAVPFDI
+838 TLASGVPFDI
-848 QIPGGSRRIC
+848 QLPPDIGGTRIPV
-858 ELQRNAGGRTFHIG
+858 LQRNAAGRTFSTG
-872 SQLNAFITQ
+872 SELNAFINQ
-881 LNAAGGSLCASQNS
+881 FN
-895 TTGEFQTRVILP
+895 TGRPLVSRLP
-907 LVRDDLKLGDNFQ
+907 LVRDDLELGDSFQ
-920 SFDLR
+920 SLDVR
-925 LTKTFKFGERFSV
+925 LTKTFRFSENFNI
-938 QGIAEVFNLFN
+938 QGLAEVFNLFN
-949 ITNIRGVNN
+949 VTNVRGVNN

-967 LTRDS
+967 LLRDS
-972 QNSADPGFLRSSSFG
+972 SNTADSGFLRSSRFG
-987 SAVQTAGGVFGT
+987 SAIQTAGGVFGT

-1008 ARVNF
+1008 VRVNF

>member
-1 MISRKL
+1 MFSRKL
-7 FSAILGASLALLCSA
+7 FSATLLTSLVLSSMAI
-22 PVLAQLGTAGISG
+22 VLAQLGTAGISG
-35 LVTDTNGAAVPNA
+35 IVSDTNGAAVTNA
-48 HVVVKNKATGQ
+48 RVVVKNKATGQ
-59 TRETTASG
+59 TRETTTSA
-67 EGIYTFQNLPPASYE
+67 EGTYTFQNLPPATYQV
-82 IRVEAANFAP
+82 RVEAINFAQ

-104 IPAINVTLSPAG
+104 VPAINVTLSPAG
-116 AQATVVVTPGDVLN
+116 AQETVVITPSDVLS

-157 LDLAFLIPGNAPAP
+157 LELAFLIPGNAPAP

-180 IEVSSAG
+180 LEVSSAG

-226 NRFSAEIGRSASS
+226 NRFSAEVGRSASS
-239 AINIVTKGGSNDIHG
+239 AINIVTKGGSNEFHG
-254 SGAFFFRNSRL
+254 SGAFFYRNSRL
-265 SSVLPTLDRNL
+265 SSVLPTLDRAL
-276 ITTQGRPPFDR
+276 VQTEGRPPFDR
-287 EQYAASIG
+287 EQYAVSIG
-295 GPIKRDRAWFFAAF
+295 GPIKRDRAWFFGAF

-318 ITGVRDLTAR
+318 ITGLSDLAAR
-328 RVVTSFSPA
+328 RVVTSFSAA

-356 RMAFRFSVQHED
+356 RMAFRYADQRED
-368 DVDRGSLRRPI
+368 DIDRGSLRRPI
-379 GTADNRQHSFNRYNS
+379 GTADNRQHSFNRYHS

-402 FSSNVLNDFVFHEN
+402 FSPTILNDFVFHEN
-416 KFLNR
+416 NFLNR
-421 IPSFVENKNEI
+421 IPSFVENENEI

-461 WTKGAHAL
+461 WITGAHAL

-493 TTEDFGTLDRNGDGL
+493 TSEDFGLQDRNGDGQI
-508 VNDNDIVIAD
+508 NDNDIVIAD
-518 TIRSTAPV
+518 TIRSAAPV
-526 RPPTVNDLDN
+526 RPPTVEDLDN

-552 FTLNMGLRW
+552 FTLNLGLRW
-561 EVDTDAKNL
+561 EVDTDVKNL

-578 ILLPFVGSS
+578 ILLPFTGTS

-641 IEVRLGSVCNTP
+641 IEVRLGSECNTP
-653 DGSCGSAGTF
+653 DLSCSGAGTF
-663 LPGTPTLTNPFTG
+663 LPGTPTLANPFTG
-676 TAISGVGIGINILD
+676 TPIPGQGIGINILD

-704 FQRELTRDLIV
+704 FQRELTRDLIF
-715 SVDGIHSFGSKF
+715 SADYIHSFGSKF

-740 IGGNDDVVNIE
+740 IGGTDGVVNIE

-760 LLVNVQ
+760 LLLNAQ
-766 KRFSNRYSFNAS
+766 KRFSDHYSINAS

-798 PLNHKNLR
+798 PLDANNLR

-817 HRFTFHAVAD
+817 HRFTFYAVVD
-827 LPYGFQLSPIY
+827 MPYGFQISPIY
-838 TLASAVPFDI
+838 TLASDVPFDI
-848 QIPGGSRRIC
+848 QLPPDIGSTRIPQ
-858 ELQRNAGGRTFHIG
+858 LQRNAGGRSFRTG
-872 SQLNAFITQ
+872 SELNAFI
-881 LNAAGGSLCASQNS
+881 NEFN
-895 TTGEFQTRVILP
+895 TGHPIDSRLP
-907 LVRDDLKLGDNFQ
+907 LVRDDLKLGDSFQ
-920 SFDLR
+920 SLDLR
-925 LTKTFKFGERFSV
+925 LSKTFRFSENFNI
-938 QGIAEVFNLFN
+938 QALAEVFNLFN
-949 ITNIRGVNN
+949 VTNIRGVNN

-967 LTRDS
+967 LLRDS
-972 QNSADPGFLRSSSFG
+972 ANTANPGFLRSSSFG
-987 SAVQTAGGVFGT
+987 SAIQSAGGVFGT

-1008 ARVNF
+1008 VRVNY